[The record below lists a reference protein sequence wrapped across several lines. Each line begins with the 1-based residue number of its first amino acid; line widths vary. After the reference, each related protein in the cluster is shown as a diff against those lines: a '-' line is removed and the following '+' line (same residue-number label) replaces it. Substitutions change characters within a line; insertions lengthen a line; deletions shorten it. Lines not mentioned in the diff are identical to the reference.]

1 MKIIKDGIDL
11 GKGKAGGDFSDGDGF
26 YTTSN
31 FAFAKDWSK
40 KLMRKPNTAVIIF
53 KKPSN
58 LFSNYEGEEFPTADK
73 NWESAVRYFRNGKDA
88 SECGRKAGNKF
99 KRLDCVFGPI
109 SKDGS
114 VAKQPNWTPRP
125 RDPLKFELCLRN
137 SLLADEFH
145 NQGENIE
152 RVIFFH
158 SK

>member
-1 MKIIKDGIDL
+1 
-11 GKGKAGGDFSDGDGF
+11 
-26 YTTSN
+26 
-31 FAFAKDWSK
+31 
-40 KLMRKPNTAVIIF
+40 MRKPNTAVIIF
-53 KKPSN
+53 KKQAN
-58 LFSNYEGEEFPTADK
+58 LLSKYKGEEFHSADK

-88 SECGRKAGNKF
+88 SECGKKEGNKF
-99 KRLDCVFGPI
+99 KRLDYVFGPI

-114 VAKQPNWTPRP
+114 NAKQSNWTPTP

-137 SLLADEFH
+137 SSLADEFH